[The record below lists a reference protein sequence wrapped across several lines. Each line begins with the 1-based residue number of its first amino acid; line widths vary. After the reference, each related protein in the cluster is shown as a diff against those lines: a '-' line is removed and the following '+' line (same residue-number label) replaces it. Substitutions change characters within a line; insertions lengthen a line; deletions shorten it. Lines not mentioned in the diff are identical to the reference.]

1 MRRSSGFGGLIN
13 QIARDHARSQ
23 RQATAEHNRQIRAHT
38 RYEKQLIRKQ
48 MQSEKE
54 ARQQYLENR
63 QEEAGEFNEE
73 LIERVHHLQTILEH
87 TLSMNDIIAFDSL
100 RIRDDF
106 APVRLPSELTTP
118 AREPQKANFQS
129 GTVATKLG
137 FIEKLFHGQY
147 GKNNRILDFEQNQ
160 ADAWEKAFQT
170 GRSAWQK
177 VEKARIGKLEKAKT
191 EYDESK
197 ASFIAKMTQRNA
209 EVDELEKAYKDG
221 EPEAVVTYNV
231 MVLERSQYPE
241 CFPQEFRVAYSPD
254 SKELVIEYELP
265 NANIVPAES
274 EHKFI
279 KAKDEI
285 QERPRKATEIKSIYQ
300 DIVASV
306 CLRTIHEVLE
316 ADQGNHITVVSING
330 FVQTVDRTTGR
341 DIKPCLI
348 SARVTKESFLKID
361 LARIDKRA
369 CLRSLGAQ
377 ISPAPFECVA
387 IKPIVSFDM
396 FDRRFVEG
404 SDVLA
409 ELEAR
414 PNLMDLNPFEFENLV
429 GNLFMQM
436 GLDTRQTQTSR
447 DGGVDVIAFDTRPI
461 FGGKVVIQAKR
472 YKNTVGIAAARDL
485 YGTMIN
491 EGASKGILITTSQYG
506 RDTYEFVKDK
516 PIELIDGAGMLY
528 LLEQHTNTRAK
539 IIMPTE

>member
-1 MRRSSGFGGLIN
+1 MARRSGFAGLIN
-13 QIARDHARSQ
+13 QIARDQARSQ
-23 RQATAEHNRQIRAHT
+23 RQLIAEHNRQIRAHA
-38 RYEKQLIRKQ
+38 RYEKQLIQEHR
-48 MQSEKE
+48 QSEKE

-63 QEEAGEFNEE
+63 QEEANELNLE
-73 LIERVHHLQTILEH
+73 LSERIRRLQTVLED
-87 TLSMNDIIAFDSL
+87 TLSVDDSIAFDSL

-106 APVRLPSELTTP
+106 APIRLPVELTTP
-118 AREPQKANFQS
+118 AREPQKANFQPRAIAKK
-129 GTVATKLG
+129 VG
-137 FIEKLFHGQY
+137 FIEKLFHGEH
-147 GKNNRILDFEQNQ
+147 GKNKRILDFERNQ
-160 ADAWEKAFQT
+160 AEAWEKAFQT
-170 GRSAWQK
+170 GKSAWQK
-177 VEKARIGKLEKAKT
+177 VEASRIGKLEGAKT
-191 EYDESK
+191 DYEKSK
-197 ASFIAKMTQRNA
+197 TSFIAKMTQRNA
-209 EVDELEKAYKDG
+209 EVDDLEKAYKDG
-221 EPEAVVTYNV
+221 DSEAVVTYNV

-241 CFPQEFRVAYSPD
+241 DFPQEFRVAYSPE

-265 NANIVPAES
+265 NADIVPAEI

-279 KAKDEI
+279 KLKDEI
-285 QERPRKATEIKSIYQ
+285 QVKPRKATEIKSIYQ

-316 ADQGNHITVVSING
+316 ADQGNHISVVSING

-341 DIKPCLI
+341 DIRPCLI
-348 SARVTKESFLKID
+348 SARVTKESFLEID

-377 ISPAPFECVA
+377 VSPAPFECVA
-387 IKPIVSFDM
+387 IKPIVNFDM

-409 ELEAR
+409 ELDAR

-436 GLDTRQTQTSR
+436 GLNTRQTQTSR